1 LISPGFGLSSLI
13 INYSL
18 DQSFDIKSKIKNLNL
33 GKFPGYFLV
42 LGFVIILAIVQDYL
56 YSRLQNTGFYLEES
70 LLYNSFW
77 LFFLPFSLVIKTVD
91 KYLFNKTKVLLLTA
105 SLGIGAVCSILHI
118 FLFASLFM
126 LVSKL
131 VFTPSHRFIT
141 IFNSAL
147 SNQFYIAF
155 LYYTLLPSVIL
166 FFRDRKKEK
175 IIINYPENISIKFG
189 KKIKSISVSDIQLIT
204 TDKPYAAVYVGE
216 DKMLF
221 DKSLIEL
228 EKELNPLVFI
238 RVHRSAIVN
247 LTFIKEMNS
256 RSNGDYDGL
265 LLNGQS
271 VRFSRH
277 YRNNWA
283 QLLQ

>member
-1 LISPGFGLSSLI
+1 LE
-13 INYSL
+13 
-18 DQSFDIKSKIKNLNL
+18 QSFDITSKIKNLNL
-33 GKFPGYFLV
+33 GKFPGYFYV

-77 LFFLPFSLVIKTVD
+77 LFFLPFSLVLKKVV
-91 KYLFNKTKVLLLTA
+91 KYLFNKPKVLLLTV
-105 SLGIGAVCSILHI
+105 SLGIGAACSILHI
-118 FLFASLFM
+118 LLFACLFM
-126 LVSKL
+126 FVSKL
-131 VFTPSHRFIT
+131 VFTPSHRFFT

-155 LYYTLLPSVIL
+155 LFYTLLPGVIL
-166 FFRDRKKEK
+166 VFRDRKKEK
-175 IIINYPENISIKFG
+175 LILKYPESISIKFG

-204 TDKPYAAVYVGE
+204 TDKPYSAIYVGE
-216 DKMLF
+216 DKMLL
-221 DKSLIEL
+221 DKSLKEL
-228 EKELNPLVFI
+228 EKELNPDVFI
-238 RVHRSAIVN
+238 RVHRSTIVN

-256 RSNGDYDGL
+256 RSNGDYDGI
-265 LLNGQS
+265 LLNGES

-283 QLLQ
+283 MLLQ